1 MVTARRLVR
10 GFVPRISPA
19 NDSTTIAC
27 MGMHAFS
34 TNEVPMKIN
43 SARELAE
50 ALFKDRQVRPAEA
63 QGAWEEYR
71 ARLRT
76 VNEKTA
82 RLRALRL
89 ARDAAG
95 T

>member
-1 MVTARRLVR
+1 
-10 GFVPRISPA
+10 
-19 NDSTTIAC
+19 
-27 MGMHAFS
+27 
-34 TNEVPMKIN
+34 MKIN

>member
-1 MVTARRLVR
+1 
-10 GFVPRISPA
+10 
-19 NDSTTIAC
+19 
-27 MGMHAFS
+27 
-34 TNEVPMKIN
+34 MKTN

-50 ALFKDRQVRPAEA
+50 ALFKDRQAQPAEA

-89 ARDAAG
+89 ARDAAR